1 VLFSLRPLA
10 ALALLLAVL
19 ATGCSPPIDLS
30 RQAPPTRPGEPA
42 GYAVARVMRV
52 IDGDTVEVRVERVVP
67 GAGAGEV
74 ETGRRYHVRL
84 IGIDT
89 PETVKPG
96 APVDCF
102 GHEASAATDVLLEGK
117 RVLLVKDVE
126 ETDAYGRL
134 LRYVYL
140 GDELVGA
147 RLVVNGYARA
157 FPYPPNLRHA
167 AMLAGL
173 QRYARSEEI
182 GLWSPDTCDGRR

>member
-1 VLFSLRPLA
+1 MLILLRPPA
-10 ALALLLAVL
+10 ALVLLFVL
-19 ATGCSPPIDLS
+19 LIAGCGPAIDLS

-42 GYAVARVMRV
+42 GYAVGRVTRI
-52 IDGDTVEVRVERVVP
+52 IDGDTVEVRVARIVPGP
-67 GAGAGEV
+67 GAGKV

-84 IGIDT
+84 IGVDT

-102 GHEASAATDVLLEGK
+102 GHEASAATTALLDGR
-117 RVLLVKDVE
+117 RVYLVKDVE

-140 GDELVGA
+140 RDELVGA

-173 QRYARSEEI
+173 QRYARSKEI
-182 GLWSPDTCDGRR
+182 GLWSADTCAGRR